1 MKIINGL
8 ENYIPSGGHSFV
20 ALGAFDGIHPG
31 HVKLIEMM
39 VAKASESEGESIVLT
54 FQPHPRSFVSSSGPV
69 GMINSQEEKA
79 AIMESLGVD
88 TMLVLNFD
96 SALAS
101 MPPGEFASS
110 VLREKL
116 RAEEVFV
123 GFNFCFG
130 ANRSGN
136 ASILTELGEHFG
148 FRVSVFGGVEV
159 AGFVVSSSK
168 IRLLIEAGAVD
179 DVIKFMGRP
188 YFLTGKVVEGDGLGN
203 KLNFPTANITI
214 LEKDKI
220 VPKNGVYIVKCA
232 IRGKIYNGLMNIG
245 TRPTV
250 YEKRSTLVTF
260 ELHIIGFSGNIYDE
274 TIRAVFLKR
283 IRDER
288 RFHDFHAL
296 REQISNDLEEASDY
310 FAQES
315 EGAQDGCQETYFREC
330 KGLLNLFGT

>member
-1 MKIINGL
+1 MKIINGI
-8 ENYIPSGGHSFV
+8 ENYVPAGGHSFV

-31 HVKLIEMM
+31 HVKIIETM
-39 VAKASESEGESIVLT
+39 VTKADASGGEPIVLT
-54 FQPHPRSFVSSSGPV
+54 FHPHPRAFVSNSGSF
-69 GMINSQEEKA
+69 GMINTQEEKA
-79 AIMESLGVD
+79 EIMRSLGVG

-96 SALAS
+96 AKLAEMS
-101 MPPGEFASS
+101 PGEFASHI
-110 VLREKL
+110 LREKL
-116 RAEEVFV
+116 RAEEVLV

-159 AGFVVSSSK
+159 GGFVVSSSK

-179 DVIKFMGRP
+179 DVIRFMGRP
-188 YFLTGKVVEGDGLGN
+188 YFLTGVVVEGDGLGGR
-203 KLNFPTANITI
+203 LHFPTANISI

-220 VPKNGVYIVKCA
+220 VPKNGVYIVKCSFG
-232 IRGKIYNGLMNIG
+232 GKTYNGLMNIG

-260 ELHIIGFSGNIYDE
+260 ELHIMNFGAAGEPTNIYGE
-274 TIRAVFLKR
+274 KVRVIFLKR

-288 RFHDFHAL
+288 RFHDFAAL
-296 REQISNDLEEASDY
+296 REQIGHDLGEAEDFFSQPADNY
-310 FAQES
+310 PADFDPA
-315 EGAQDGCQETYFREC
+315 GAC
-330 KGLLNLFGT
+330 